1 MTTFLTCVSPIT
13 KLLMT
18 SIVCVSLLPYLI
30 ASSSHRTMSQVTW
43 IRGPVCGVDNCRSRI
58 YRLDAGRKFC
68 QFGHIMEDNIEMD
81 DDDGETFVQTKRLN
95 IQLTDTGFGS
105 HSRASQTPAASS
117 IVKTKS
123 RRLHGD
129 DGKVF
134 VCRCLQTVLQ
144 RITPMVADHLYACMG
159 PQKTVAVKKSLLSTV
174 RLFWIRAIKRV
185 FTAKTPTIVDL
196 YAIIYLAL
204 RHLNAAPFDV
214 AAYLHMMKT
223 NKVPFVNAT
232 LLLPPEMIQK
242 MPLPTSY
249 IMLTPVNVPL
259 DDQFYRIVFRWTKI
273 LELALVL
280 APLADCFH
288 YLAYTL
294 FKALRIP
301 QAPTLLLIYHE
312 LIWKMTNG
320 VFREIK
326 GPIIG
331 PEVQSVVA
339 MFFVVNLYFR
349 SSPQIVDPRQFVNH
363 VAVAVDEPPYL
374 KNKMHKMDVREVFSL
389 SEKDILQYCD
399 WVYDNVVP
407 NKHKDHGD
415 DASDAE
421 PMDRKLFKI
430 FPYEKSEERASLHY
444 DVSLLPLVPNHLS
457 KTDLAG
463 VSHSLVEY
471 FCNRFGLK
479 KKTLL
484 DYCRRFELELLR
496 VLRAEKFFT

>member
-1 MTTFLTCVSPIT
+1 
-13 KLLMT
+13 
-18 SIVCVSLLPYLI
+18 
-30 ASSSHRTMSQVTW
+30 
-43 IRGPVCGVDNCRSRI
+43 
-58 YRLDAGRKFC
+58 
-68 QFGHIMEDNIEMD
+68 
-81 DDDGETFVQTKRLN
+81 
-95 IQLTDTGFGS
+95 
-105 HSRASQTPAASS
+105 
-117 IVKTKS
+117 
-123 RRLHGD
+123 
-129 DGKVF
+129 
-134 VCRCLQTVLQ
+134 
-144 RITPMVADHLYACMG
+144 MVADHLYACMG

-259 DDQFYRIVFRWTKI
+259 DHQFYRIVFRWTKI

-363 VAVAVDEPPYL
+363 VAVAVDERPYL
-374 KNKMHKMDVREVFSL
+374 KKQNAQNGRARGVQSLREGH
-389 SEKDILQYCD
+389 
-399 WVYDNVVP
+399 P
-407 NKHKDHGD
+407 
-415 DASDAE
+415 
-421 PMDRKLFKI
+421 P
-430 FPYEKSEERASLHY
+430 
-444 DVSLLPLVPNHLS
+444 
-457 KTDLAG
+457 
-463 VSHSLVEY
+463 
-471 FCNRFGLK
+471 
-479 KKTLL
+479 
-484 DYCRRFELELLR
+484 
-496 VLRAEKFFT
+496 VLRLGLRQRPPQQTQGPRGRRERCRTDGQKALQNISLRKERRTRVVALRRVSVAASAQPSLQD